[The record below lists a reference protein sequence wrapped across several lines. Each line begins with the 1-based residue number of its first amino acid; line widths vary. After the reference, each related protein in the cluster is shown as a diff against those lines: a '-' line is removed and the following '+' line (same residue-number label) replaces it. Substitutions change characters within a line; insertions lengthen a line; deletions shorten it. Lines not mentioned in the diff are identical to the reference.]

1 MRLGSLILKRGLIGL
16 GTMLVVSLLVFLGTE
31 VLPGDVAEAVL
42 GRNATPELVERLR
55 EQMGLNQPLS
65 TRYASWLSGFLT
77 GDFGASLVN
86 GVPVA
91 EMVAERGGRT
101 LVLAVATAAVAVP
114 LSVVLGLVAAARPGG
129 TTDNAISASSLFL
142 ISLPDFLV
150 AVLLVSLF
158 SVSLGWLPAIASIR
172 PSYDFLDW
180 MRILALPVAALV
192 LTILAHMT
200 RMTRAAVVAVL
211 STPAIEMAILK
222 GVPRRR
228 LFLRHALPMAVGPI
242 ANVVALNLAYLISGV
257 VVIETLFN
265 FQGLGRYMVDGVT
278 NRDIPVVQSCAMLF
292 CMVYIVLNIV
302 ADITAIVANPRVRF
316 PR

>member
-1 MRLGSLILKRGLIGL
+1 MRLGALILKRGLIGL

-91 EMVAERGGRT
+91 EMVSERGGRT

-129 TTDNAISASSLFL
+129 TVDNAISASSLFL